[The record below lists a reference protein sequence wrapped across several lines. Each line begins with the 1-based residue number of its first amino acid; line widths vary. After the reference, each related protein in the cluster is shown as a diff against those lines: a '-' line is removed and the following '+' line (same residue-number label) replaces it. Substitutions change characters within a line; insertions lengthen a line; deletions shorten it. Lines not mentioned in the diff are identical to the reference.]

1 MEAFHQDHDHQVLSY
16 SVCTLCLSINLTN
29 KSTIDQLHR
38 AVAQGCPFLC
48 RPGGDFRALSLVES
62 PDLEEPEVT
71 QEEVSTLGREQL
83 HFWSSFLRRSFIF
96 CSTVALI
103 YAAVYSCAPEG
114 SAACRPCCGS
124 IIVGFSG
131 PKGWLTSTPEKIQ
144 SLTFPSVFLSLLYIF
159 FLIQTIPT
167 KHCEI

>member
-1 MEAFHQDHDHQVLSY
+1 MKFHSAPFFELVVSGKHQNPLWKLFTRITTTKF
-16 SVCTLCLSINLTN
+16 CHQCLHALPFYFKGNLTN

-103 YAAVYSCAPEG
+103 YAAVYSCAPQG

-124 IIVGFSG
+124 GALLWEIAGQ
-131 PKGWLTSTPEKIQ
+131 KGG
-144 SLTFPSVFLSLLYIF
+144 
-159 FLIQTIPT
+159 
-167 KHCEI
+167 